1 MGDYYLVMRNFQESI
16 LESSSPFITSIVAS
30 SYAMGMPIG
39 SDEEVLDL
47 QAESMAQETAAE
59 IELEEEQEK
68 KEDRSVF
75 STLANF
81 LTKRIV
87 PFIFKK
93 VFGFEFISPMT
104 FFKDIAKDAYK
115 MAEGVMRFMQMTFI
129 AVFQVL
135 SKIFVHVLKAIA
147 KFIWRL
153 VANPVGLAVLGLS
166 AVGLGIYTGI
176 KRLKDKKELEKIRS
190 NIDQTTVVIVP
201 GQQSQNE
208 LTLKEQEALV
218 DLRSSKEDIFTPET
232 EILHT
237 MKTEGW
243 DKIFYDGEEYSK
255 FGIKSTADKPREFI
269 KNLTWQ
275 QAYNIYKKE
284 YWDAAHVESVPEE
297 MQRVYFNT
305 AVNMGV
311 GAAKE
316 LYRQS
321 DGTLQGFVDARNRR
335 YTNIAIRKP
344 WKAKYLQGW
353 INRSRQ
359 EYQESLRAIS
369 DANAFR
375 EMQSAENAELIQYGK
390 VLGIAS

>member
-1 MGDYYLVMRNFQESI
+1 MRNFQESI
-16 LESSSPFITSIVAS
+16 LESSNPVITSIVAS
-30 SYAMGMPIG
+30 SYAMGMPI
-39 SDEEVLDL
+39 DDDKEALDL
-47 QAESMAQETAAE
+47 HAESMAQETAAE

-68 KEDRSVF
+68 KEDRSIF

-81 LTKRIV
+81 LVKRVV

-93 VFGFEFISPMT
+93 AFGIELTSPMT
-104 FFKDIAKDAYK
+104 FFKGILKDAYK
-115 MAEGVMRFMQMTFI
+115 MAEGAVRFMQMTFT
-129 AVFQVL
+129 AVFHIL
-135 SKIFVHVLKAIA
+135 STIFTHVLKAIV

-153 VANPVGLAVLGLS
+153 VANPIGIAALGLS
-166 AVGLGIYTGI
+166 AIGLGIYTGL
-176 KRLKDKKELEKIRS
+176 KRLKDKKDIEKLKLS
-190 NIDQTTVVIVP
+190 LGQPSVITP
-201 GQQSQNE
+201 GQQVQNE
-208 LTLKEQEALV
+208 LTLKEQTALV

-243 DKIFYDGEEYSK
+243 DRIFYDGEEFSK

-311 GAAKE
+311 SAAKE
-316 LYRQS
+316 LYKKS
-321 DGTLQGFVDARNRR
+321 DGTLQGFVEARNRR
-335 YTNIAIRKP
+335 YLNIAINKP

-359 EYQESLRAIS
+359 EYRESLSAIS
-369 DANAFR
+369 DTEAFKQQ
-375 EMQSAENAELIQYGK
+375 QSMENAELIQYGK
-390 VLGIAS
+390 VLGTAS